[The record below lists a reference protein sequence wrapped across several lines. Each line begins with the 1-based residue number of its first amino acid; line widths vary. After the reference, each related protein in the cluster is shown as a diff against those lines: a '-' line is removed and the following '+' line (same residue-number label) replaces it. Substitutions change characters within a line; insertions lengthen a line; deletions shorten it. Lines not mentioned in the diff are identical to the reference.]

1 MNIATLIASDR
12 LDRDSLDAA
21 RGALASAGCDSAEAV
36 WLEPERVC
44 DVPFSGDLREARA
57 ALTGSIAGAD
67 VVVQPADGRAK
78 RLLVAD
84 MDSTMITVE
93 CIDELADY
101 AGVGAEVAAITER
114 AMRGE
119 LDFIGA
125 LHARV
130 ALLGGL
136 PERVLDEC
144 YRERVRATPGA
155 ATLVATMRAHGAATL
170 LISGGFTA
178 FADRVAA
185 DLRFDRA
192 IANVLEVA
200 DGVLTGVVLP
210 PIVDGARK
218 AAALHESRLRL
229 GLEAGEVLAVGDGA
243 NDLQMIAAAGLG
255 VSYHGKPVLDTA
267 ADASIA
273 HNDLT
278 ALLWAQGYARADWV
292 SG

>member
-1 MNIATLIASDR
+1 M
-12 LDRDSLDAA
+12 
-21 RGALASAGCDSAEAV
+21 
-36 WLEPERVC
+36 
-44 DVPFSGDLREARA
+44 PFSGELRTARA
-57 ALTGSIAGAD
+57 ALTGSIKGAD
-67 VVVQPADGRAK
+67 VVVQPAHGRAK

-84 MDSTMITVE
+84 MDSTMITIE

-136 PERVLDEC
+136 PERVLEEC

-155 ATLVATMRAHGAATL
+155 ATLVRTMRAHGATML

-185 DLRFDRA
+185 DLGFDRA

-218 AAALHESRLRL
+218 AAALHESRLEL
-229 GLEAGEVLAVGDGA
+229 GVEAGQVLAVGDGA
-243 NDLQMIAAAGLG
+243 NDLPMIAAAGLG
-255 VSYHGKPVLDTA
+255 VSYRGKPVLEAA